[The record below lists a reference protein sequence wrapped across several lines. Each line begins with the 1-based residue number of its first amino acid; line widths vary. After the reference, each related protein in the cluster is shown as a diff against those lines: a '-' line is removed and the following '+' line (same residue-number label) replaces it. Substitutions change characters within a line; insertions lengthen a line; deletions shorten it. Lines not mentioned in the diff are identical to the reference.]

1 MGLLPQAARRLEDL
15 NALDTVAKP
24 LQELASRAVQPRSV
38 RNLLS
43 GTYLGHPLHPPLT
56 DLPIGAWTISALID
70 AFGGDDASSF
80 SELLIELGIAAAVP
94 TALSGLNDWSDTYGG
109 ETRVGLVHAAANTTA
124 LLLYS
129 SSLIARKA
137 GRRGLGRALGG
148 TGLVA
153 LLVGGYLGGHL
164 SFAKGVNVNHTA
176 FEHGPTDWT
185 PVLEDIALSE
195 GAHRRV
201 TASDVPVL
209 VHRNAGQVF
218 ALANTCTHA
227 GGPLDEG
234 KIDDGCVVCPW
245 HGSTFRVSDG
255 KVVRGPA
262 SAAQPR
268 YEARVRDGQI
278 EVRAAP

>member
-1 MGLLPQAARRLEDL
+1 LF
-15 NALDTVAKP
+15 V
-24 LQELASRAVQPRSV
+24 
-38 RNLLS
+38 
-43 GTYLGHPLHPPLT
+43 
-56 DLPIGAWTISALID
+56 
-70 AFGGDDASSF
+70 
-80 SELLIELGIAAAVP
+80 ELGIAAAVP

-124 LLLYS
+124 LVLYS

-137 GRRGLGRALGG
+137 GRQGLGRALGR

-153 LLVGGYLGGHL
+153 LLIGGYLGGHL
-164 SFAKGVNVNHTA
+164 AFAKGVNVNHTA

-185 PVLEDIALSE
+185 PVLEENALSE
-195 GAHRRV
+195 GTPRRV
-201 TASDVPVL
+201 MASDVPVL
-209 VHRNAGQVF
+209 VYRNAGQLF

-234 KIDDGCVVCPW
+234 KFEGGGCVVCPW
-245 HGSTFRVSDG
+245 HGSTFQLSDG

-268 YEARVRDGQI
+268 YETRVRDGQI